1 MGSIS
6 VRNVKRTSIVG
17 GIEMLKGRNL
27 LSPQDLSSDEIE
39 AGLNKAVEL
48 KKKLR
53 QRYWFLTE

>member
-1 MGSIS
+1 
-6 VRNVKRTSIVG
+6 
-17 GIEMLKGRNL
+17 MLKGRNL